1 MKVTLSQ
8 FTIISCLTLFASNAE
23 AKWACNYLEQ
33 FKSKDLKI
41 QAYID
46 FYKLQGMGKPSLIKA
61 NCIMPSPTPTPSPT
75 PMPDGTAPSV
85 KTEQHVP
92 SNFAPSDKKYS
103 FESTKMVKDGTFSKK
118 PEKTTVDLA
127 IGTSSFCH
135 AMVACDDMVDENSS
149 ATKNPPFL
157 AEVTCRATTAGTCPS
172 AEACAGDQ
180 GTKYTLKGNIKLIP
194 PKEGVY
200 NEFDRAGEQ
209 VNEAEDPLKGL

>member
-8 FTIISCLTLFASNAE
+8 FTILSCLSLFASNAE

-33 FKSKDLKI
+33 FKSNDLKI

-46 FYKLQGMGKPSLIKA
+46 FYKTQGLGKPSLIKA
-61 NCIMPSPTPTPSPT
+61 NCIMPSPTPAPSATPL
-75 PMPDGTAPSV
+75 PDGTTPV
-85 KTEQHVP
+85 QKTEQHP
-92 SNFAPSDKKYS
+92 PANFASSGKKYS
-103 FESTKMVKDGTFSKK
+103 FESTKMVKDGPLSKK
-118 PEKTTVDLA
+118 PVKSTTELD

-135 AMVACDDMVDENSS
+135 AMVACDDIVDETSS
-149 ATKNPPFL
+149 ANKNPPFL
-157 AEVTCRATTAGTCPS
+157 AEVTCRALSSGSCPS
-172 AEACAGDQ
+172 AENCAGDQ

-200 NEFDRAGEQ
+200 DEYDRAGEQ